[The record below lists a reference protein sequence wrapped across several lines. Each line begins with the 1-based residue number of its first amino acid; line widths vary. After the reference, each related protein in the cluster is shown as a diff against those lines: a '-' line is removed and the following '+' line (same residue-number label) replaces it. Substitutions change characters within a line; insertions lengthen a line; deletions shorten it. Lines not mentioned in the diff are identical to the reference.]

1 MYIFWDNSNIFYS
14 GLNQILPKREPD
26 ANCLCF
32 RIHFGNLLQLVSTGR
47 HVDKV
52 YMAGSRPPES
62 DSVWSAFRKL
72 GIEPEILPRSETEGE
87 ANTTDYLL
95 QTHLLRLD
103 YDVEPPDTFA
113 LLTGDGAGRNQN
125 IGFFADAKRL
135 VKKGWH
141 FELYAWDSSCN
152 KEMKAFAEAHGKY
165 VNLEDF
171 YDNITFLA
179 EGGRTPK
186 PLKM

>member
-1 MYIFWDNSNIFYS
+1 MHIFWDNSNIYYS
-14 GLNQILPKREPD
+14 GLNQIQPKREPGESG
-26 ANCLCF
+26 F
-32 RIHFGNLLQLVSTGR
+32 RVHFANLLQLVSADR

-62 DSVWSAFRKL
+62 DSVWSAFRRL

-95 QTHLLRLD
+95 QTHLLRLN
-103 YDVEPPDTFA
+103 YDVETPGTFA

-125 IGFFADAKRL
+125 VGFFSDAKRL
-135 VKKGWH
+135 VKEGWS

-171 YDNITFLA
+171 YYNITYL
-179 EGGRTPK
+179 EGHRAPK
-186 PLKM
+186 PLNM